1 MIHYPGFIA
10 EVEQS
15 GAIGHFGDTKI
26 RRLAEVLVKSPHPP
40 WGAFN
45 VSEVFQQMEDPDLR
59 GLLTR
64 FMMESGE
71 LADVETHLRDW
82 LQALCEFKPRRSR
95 LCALSEALDRAQRD
109 GDMVEVKALLGQI
122 QSLQSV
128 KKKGRQSTP
137 NH

>member
-1 MIHYPGFIA
+1 
-10 EVEQS
+10 
-15 GAIGHFGDTKI
+15 
-26 RRLAEVLVKSPHPP
+26 
-40 WGAFN
+40 
-45 VSEVFQQMEDPDLR
+45 
-59 GLLTR
+59 
-64 FMMESGE
+64 MMESGE

-109 GDMVEVKALLGQI
+109 GNMVEVKALLGQI

-128 KKKGRQSTP
+128 KKKGRPSTP